1 MCYRNQGT
9 RISGDELKPWAALL
23 CSMALDGKKSA
34 FLHSRASS
42 PEKGMQ
48 ESRAMLSNLLK
59 WCFNRP
65 IPARSPHSG
74 ANVNP
79 RMGIQDQGSSHNL
92 ESIDFSNPRG
102 AGIHRGISPE
112 FNLSN

>member
-34 FLHSRASS
+34 FLHSRAPS

-79 RMGIQDQGSSHNL
+79 RMGVQDQGFISQSPVDRFLQSAMCWN
-92 ESIDFSNPRG
+92 SPRY
-102 AGIHRGISPE
+102 
-112 FNLSN
+112 LT